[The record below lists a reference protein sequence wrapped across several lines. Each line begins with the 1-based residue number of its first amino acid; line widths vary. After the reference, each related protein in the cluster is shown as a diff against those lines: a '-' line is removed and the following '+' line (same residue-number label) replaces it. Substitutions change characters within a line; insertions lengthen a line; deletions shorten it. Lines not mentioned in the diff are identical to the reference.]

1 MADEMFKTTIMG
13 GFDKD
18 DVLTQ
23 VQKLKDEAYAEKTK
37 LIKAGKEKDKRIEE
51 LNRQLNLKDIQ
62 REKMLAEQQREHE
75 QEMEELRQRIQLK
88 DAQKEKLEREIT
100 EKYQKYIDRYDL
112 IGSLIL
118 DAQEKAEKI
127 VADAVEKRDM
137 LMEEARLEA
146 QKCLDAVQSEVDD
159 KLAEGKRKYIAVQE
173 EMNEIVELIN
183 QAQRRFMSSYR
194 EVHKIISTMPESMRE
209 LEDEV
214 DEDHRVIDGSSEGER
229 TNPAADGQKTEF
241 MERRENP
248 DDLDEL
254 REDNTDSLDDEDDF
268 LEDELERMLQR
279 AEAEE

>member
-18 DVLTQ
+18 DVLTR